1 MAASNIIKHSHDPG
15 SIVLNDG
22 TGTPLTLTIRFDN
35 GDFSVG
41 TLQAGLRAVVAYKA
55 RGKTIGLRQGEPEY
69 PQLSFSCSVSDL
81 SESSGGT
88 IQDWLAKRAPFA
100 SRVSTSTALGDID
113 TSDVIVTFEGT
124 TFGDSADQTYTCEDV
139 YLSYD
144 FASGEPN
151 KVSVTGVV
159 YGDIKIN
166 GTTAF
171 VASR

>member
-22 TGTPLTLTIRFDN
+22 TGTPLTLTVRFDN

-41 TLQAGLRAVVAYKA
+41 TLQSGLRAIVAYKQ
-55 RGKTIGLRQGEPEY
+55 RGKTVALRLGDPEY
-69 PQLSFSCSVSDL
+69 PQLSFSCFVSDL
-81 SESSGGT
+81 SEPLGGT
-88 IQDWLAKRAPFA
+88 IQDWIAKRAPFA
-100 SRVSTSTALGDID
+100 ARVSTSTAIGDAD

-124 TFGDSADQTYTCEDV
+124 AFGDGSDQTYTCEDV
-139 YLSYD
+139 ALSYD

-151 KVSVTGVV
+151 KISITGVV

-166 GTTAF
+166 NSTAF